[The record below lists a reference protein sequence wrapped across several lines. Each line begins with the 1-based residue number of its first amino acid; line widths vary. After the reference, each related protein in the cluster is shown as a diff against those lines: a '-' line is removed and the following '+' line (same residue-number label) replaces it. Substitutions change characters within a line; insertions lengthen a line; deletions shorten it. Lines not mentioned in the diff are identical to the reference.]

1 MGFLFYI
8 IIANARQKLHIA
20 IKLAWTM
27 NIYQRLNQLT
37 LHIENHLDSKI
48 DYNTLAEMLD
58 TNTYTMQRIFSALV
72 GIPLAEYIRRR
83 RLSNA
88 ACDLLTK
95 NWRIIDLAAKY
106 NYNSSIAFSRAF
118 TNFHGI
124 KPSQVKLDAKLQNF
138 ARPIFN
144 ETVGQSPHT
153 EYTVIERPAFRL
165 YGVYTVTNTQHIG
178 RDAPRFFEETAAK
191 YQADFGF
198 PDFGMVAYRDPEREE
213 CSAYYVLYD
222 HEIPG
227 FELVNFPASKWLKFI
242 TKSYKPNEIQ
252 KTSNDFYADFLPSSN
267 YQLADLPELE
277 YYHDGITEL
286 WVPIISD

>member
-1 MGFLFYI
+1 MAL
-8 IIANARQKLHIA
+8 K
-20 IKLAWTM
+20 M

-37 LHIENHLDSKI
+37 LYIEEHLDDKI
-48 DYNTLAEMLD
+48 DYNALANILE

-72 GIPLAEYIRRR
+72 SIPLAEYIRRR

-106 NYNSSIAFSRAF
+106 DYNSSAAFSRAF

-124 KPSQVKLDAKLQNF
+124 KPSAVKPGVELKNF
-138 ARPIFN
+138 PRSVFD
-144 ETVGQSPHT
+144 ETIKQKPRA
-153 EYTVIERPAFRL
+153 EYTVIERPAFKL
-165 YGVYTVTNTQHIG
+165 YGVHTATDTKHISK
-178 RDAPRFFEETAAK
+178 DAPHFFETIAAK
-191 YQADFGF
+191 YRDRCGF

-213 CSAYYVLYD
+213 CSAYYVLYER
-222 HEIPG
+222 EIPG
-227 FELVNFPASKWLKFI
+227 FESVSFPAARWLKF
-242 TKSYKPNEIQ
+242 TTNSYKAHEIQ
-252 KTSNDFYADFLPSSN
+252 KTSNDFYMEFLPSSN

-286 WVPIISD
+286 WVPIVSD